1 MSFVWKESAVVRSL
15 ASCSLVLALL
25 ASPALADDE
34 GPLVGDPYN
43 GARLYQKAT
52 GDKSAKVDGAWLNRY
67 GDAAAL
73 KALRSGQAGFPRID
87 GDFDLNR
94 WDVLAYLR
102 GHNADLQRLVPD
114 ASHVLLTSGELDQ
127 HAEDRL
133 KDRAGVKVGSGD
145 KEGAVFAL
153 FRLESADE
161 GSLARVSEKDH
172 KHRDQ
177 LKPDKKVG
185 YVVFMPL
192 KGLRGGDYEAAIA
205 LSPDI
210 EILAVD
216 VRAPDGSAPDD
227 LNQAAKRF
235 VGRGGRADYQAL
247 KAAGAG
253 KAMREIAKPL
263 SDAFLLGAE
272 RVYMYEAKER
282 DYFAFDE

>member
-1 MSFVWKESAVVRSL
+1 MIRCL
-15 ASCSLVLALL
+15 ASTALALVI
-25 ASPALADDE
+25 ALPVAAQDDR
-34 GPLVGDPYN
+34 PLVGDPYN
-43 GARLYQKAT
+43 GAKLYKKAA
-52 GDKSAKVDGAWLNRY
+52 GSKSAKVDGAWLNRF
-67 GDAAAL
+67 DDVTAL
-73 KALRSGQAGFPRID
+73 KGLRSGKSGFPRIQ
-87 GDFDLNR
+87 GDNDLDR

-102 GHNADLQRLVPD
+102 GNNADLRALLPD
-114 ASHVLLTSGELDQ
+114 ASHVLLSSGELDQ

-133 KDRAGVKVGSGD
+133 KDSAGVKVSSGD
-145 KEGAVFAL
+145 EKGDVFAL
-153 FRLESADE
+153 FALEKAQSDD
-161 GSLARVSEKDH
+161 LTRVIEKDH

-192 KGLRGGDYEAAIA
+192 KGLRGGGYEAAIA

-210 EILAVD
+210 EILAVE

-235 VGRGGRADYQAL
+235 VGRGGRGKYQAL
-247 KAAGAG
+247 KAPGAG
-253 KAMREIAKPL
+253 QAMRQLEKPL

-272 RVYMYEAKER
+272 RVYMYEVKER